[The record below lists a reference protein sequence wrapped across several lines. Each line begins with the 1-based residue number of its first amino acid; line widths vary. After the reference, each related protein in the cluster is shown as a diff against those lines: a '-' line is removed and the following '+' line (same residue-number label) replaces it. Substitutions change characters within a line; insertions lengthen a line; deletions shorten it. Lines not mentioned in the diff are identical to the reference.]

1 MRVFDTDDFKA
12 TDADGNEHMYRDG
25 TGKGVFGSHRGLIYE
40 VSWAPDDTELLTAS
54 ADGVVCF

>member
-1 MRVFDTDDFKA
+1 MF
-12 TDADGNEHMYRDG
+12 RDG

-40 VSWAPDDTELLTAS
+40 LSWAPDDTELLTAS